1 MGRSWRALWVNLEL
15 ILKDVNMEGYGR
27 FWIVIFVKSGMFK
40 FSFLS
45 YHHDCNVKNGLE
57 KGEID
62 GQEQVWKFTAVIQGK
77 DNDARLRFLFSCPSV

>member
-1 MGRSWRALWVNLEL
+1 MGGFEL
-15 ILKDVNMEGYGR
+15 LFLVSESSMIE
-27 FWIVIFVKSGMFK
+27 

-62 GQEQVWKFTAVIQGK
+62 DQEQVWKFTAVIQGK
-77 DNDARLRFLFSCPSV
+77 DNGTRLSFLFSCPSV